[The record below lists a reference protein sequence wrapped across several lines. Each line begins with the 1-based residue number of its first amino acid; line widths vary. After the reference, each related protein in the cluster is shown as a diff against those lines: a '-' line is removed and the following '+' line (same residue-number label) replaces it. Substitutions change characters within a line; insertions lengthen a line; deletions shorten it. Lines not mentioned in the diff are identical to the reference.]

1 MSCKILP
8 VLLLASIFLGCLKAP
23 PEMGCIAYVA
33 TNGDFENLPFEI
45 SNPPKD
51 VFKRLTVSRALGY
64 PEQLGFE
71 TVLVVG
77 FTVDATNA
85 REDQITMEVQELVIE
100 IINEQSRVIEVIIP
114 RQNKR

>member
-1 MSCKILP
+1 MSCRVLP
-8 VLLLASIFLGCLKAP
+8 VLLVTSIFMGCLKAP

-33 TNGDFENLPFEI
+33 TNGKFENLPFEI

-51 VFKRLTVSRALGY
+51 VFKKLTVSRALGY

-77 FTVDATNA
+77 FTVDAAKA
-85 REDQITMEVQELVIE
+85 REDQIRMEVQDLVFE

-114 RQNKR
+114 KQNKR